1 MKFHTEKGSID
12 FFKTQLIQ
20 SGFTSVDCTQ
30 VTDKYC
36 YYDIQAEYNN
46 KKCRFELKNRSENLK
61 STTYGDSMIEL
72 YKYGKFVDDIVN
84 NKISMGYVVSLFEDI
99 YTIHRI
105 TDLHSIDQ
113 KNCPSTTYFEN
124 TNKKDKYCVTYPINE
139 EHKYYY

>member
-1 MKFHTEKGSID
+1 MKFQTELDSIK
-12 FFKTQLIQ
+12 FFCNQLEY
-20 SGFTSVDCTQ
+20 SGFTGVQATQ
-30 VTDKYC
+30 YVNQYS
-36 YYDIQAEYNN
+36 YYDIQAEYHN

>member
-1 MKFHTEKGSID
+1 MKFHTEQSSID

-30 VTDKYC
+30 VEDKYC
-36 YYDIQAEYNN
+36 YYDIQAEYHN

-139 EHKYYY
+139 EHKRYY

>member
-1 MKFHTEKGSID
+1 MKFQTEKQSID
-12 FFKTQLIQ
+12 FFTTQLTQ
-20 SGFTSVDCTQ
+20 SGFTNIDCTQ
-30 VTDKYC
+30 VDDKFC
-36 YYDIQAEYNN
+36 YYDINATYGNN
-46 KKCRFELKNRSENLK
+46 RVRFELKNRSENLK